1 MKKCVLGLLRAW
13 LGSELSHTH
22 IRYIWS
28 LIERDW
34 AGVID
39 SILSKGGK
47 NLQKNWI
54 MLRWILYTIHMIKFT
69 NLIWFFLSERV
80 FFSFHHSIYRDQNC
94 QVLVQTDKQKAL
106 KITRKASKVAHFASM
121 VSQLTK
127 KQPLIIIT
135 LTFSRD
141 FSLVKFREA
150 ETYKSGCVLLW
161 FVSNLSQFPFLP
173 ILLSQFPFPVW
184 QNLSY
189 FRWQPEYL
197 EIHRKLPSCKYRKW
211 SSRRKVNL
219 CQFPFPV

>member
-28 LIERDW
+28 LIEGDW
-34 AGVID
+34 AGVNRFDI
-39 SILSKGGK
+39 IKRW
-47 NLQKNWI
+47 QKFAKELNNVA
-54 MLRWILYTIHMIKFT
+54 LNPIHNSYDKIYKFD
-69 NLIWFFLSERV
+69 LIFLSERV